1 MGTFITQN
9 IPQHHIFSMKFVLA
23 IMLNCAM
30 LVQLRRTKTTTEATT
45 AAASV
50 DDDVVT
56 LVKSYI
62 DAGTCEE
69 VSTGDSCGDSAESY
83 YAEFEY
89 NGQRVVI
96 NNGIP
101 DHDAE
106 NDATNPNPNTRCE
119 RWNYIAIPID
129 PSQADSGVE
138 TGMGTTGLAI
148 TGAGFFNHESSPD
161 GDVAMANEGTSLDSC
176 FGHSAEYGIYH
187 YHANINCTD
196 AGAAT
201 GANDEDQCVHVGY
214 MRDGVPVYGLCRDS
228 EGNMMTSC
236 YQLTDDAS
244 TTSVDHVSGTYNPI
258 GLLTSDYEYDD
269 QVEGCNLDEGNGATH
284 PTTGQYSYF
293 MTTGYPWVPIY
304 YNGDSGTSDVCALG

>member
-9 IPQHHIFSMKFVLA
+9 TQQYHIFSMKFVLA

-30 LVQLRRTKTTTEATT
+30 LVQLRRTKTTTEAT
-45 AAASV
+45 AADSG
-50 DDDVVT
+50 DDDIVA

-129 PSQADSGVE
+129 PSQSTSATETDMGVTALAV
-138 TGMGTTGLAI
+138 TGGTFYNHVSTPYGDLA
-148 TGAGFFNHESSPD
+148 
-161 GDVAMANEGTSLDSC
+161 MYNEGTSLDSC
-176 FGHSAEYGIYH
+176 TGHSSYDGQYH
-187 YHANINCTD
+187 YHANILCDSD
-196 AGAAT
+196 ASDASVCKQIGWA
-201 GANDEDQCVHVGY
+201 
-214 MRDGVPVYGLCRDS
+214 RDGVPVYGFCNDAD
-228 EGNMMTSC
+228 GNQFNSC
-236 YQLTDDAS
+236 YSVKPMFTEEEIVMAAGTFLSASKEEKYEFDD
-244 TTSVDHVSGTYNPI
+244 
-258 GLLTSDYEYDD
+258 SD
-269 QVEGCNLDEGNGATH
+269 GCNLDIANGAIH

-293 MTTGYPWVPIY
+293 MTSTYPWVPMY
-304 YNGDSGTSDVCALG
+304 YYGDGGVADVCSAA